1 MHRHMSWVRL
11 LEDAIV
17 ELAQGTE
24 VYKIYNVTEADAGV
38 YACVVGT
45 DVAHAHLVAH
55 LEVCIFEYRMP
66 DFRPYNPYIGYHI
79 GTYNIC

>member
-55 LEVCIFEYRMP
+55 LEVRISVYCLP
-66 DFRPYNPYIGYHI
+66 DFRPYN
-79 GTYNIC
+79 T